1 MKKYIKSLLFA
12 AAAVAL
18 TACEM
23 DKLSTPNVGTE
34 GDEPGYLQ
42 IGQVAVNA
50 DTENNA
56 TNQQPLTATRA
67 VTEAAGTYYITV
79 NEKTTGATVWQGTY
93 AEAAQQIS
101 LEPGTYVVSARQS
114 EDGFIEGVAQDAPYY
129 AGQSE
134 DVVVY
139 SKQTSTTTV
148 TCKLA
153 NILTTV
159 ELSADLKA
167 VFKSYDAT
175 SDKRLKTN
183 VSVGTDA
190 LVNTYDFEADANH
203 TAPKMYFKDLAGL
216 NSTTGNTMTIVLSG
230 DYYTGDPEDLTN
242 NTVDEAKWKEV
253 KMTKV
258 LTNVRAAQWRKISID
273 IDPNTTGNVKFIFTI
288 ESYVYD
294 EEIAVDVTT
303 LSETL
308 SIEEEI
314 PDDEENPS
322 APDVAINGQEELTYT
337 IDSSMYDAD
346 AEAWTSFLKVN
357 ITPND
362 NTTIKEVYAVISA
375 SDNADLLAAVEAQF
389 ANGRID
395 FFPTNAVSDYC
406 NVAADGSTVTVKG
419 AGMSGLYKY
428 QGTHTVSVYTVD
440 SQNRMKHTDI
450 ILTVAEGGSTGGS
463 APTIV
468 WMKDGVDVIDQV
480 HTLTADNASSFEC
493 VVDMASETGFTVLEV
508 DIVSSVLTDEELQGV
523 GLGSHIDLINP
534 TEAQIGSLQGL
545 GFLGAGV
552 TSLKGEKNA
561 SFDISGFMGLLY
573 GIFPSSDYCYFHVT
587 VGDANGTTTK
597 SLQFYVDVQ

>member
-12 AAAVAL
+12 VAAL
-18 TACEM
+18 TMTACEI
-23 DKLSTPNVGTE
+23 DKLSTPNDGTQSE
-34 GDEPGYLQ
+34 EAGYLQ

-50 DTENNA
+50 DTENN
-56 TNQQPLTATRA
+56 TSTQQPLTATRA

-101 LEPGTYVVSARQS
+101 VEPGTYVVSARQS
-114 EDGFIEGVAQDAPYY
+114 EDGFIEGVAKDAPYY

-139 SKQTSTTTV
+139 SKQTSTTSV

-167 VFKSYDAT
+167 VFKSYDST
-175 SDKRLKTN
+175 SEKRLKTN

-190 LVNTYDFEADANH
+190 LVNSYDFEASSTH
-203 TAPKMYFKDLAGL
+203 SAPKMYFKDLAGL
-216 NSTTGNTMTIVLSG
+216 NSATGNTMTIVLSG
-230 DYYTGDPEDLTN
+230 DYYTGDPEDLANGTP
-242 NTVDEAKWKEV
+242 DASKWKEV
-253 KMTKV
+253 KMTKI

-273 IDPNTTGNVKFIFTI
+273 IDPNTTGNVKFTFTI

-308 SIEEEI
+308 AIEEEI
-314 PDDEENPS
+314 PDDEENPA
-322 APDVAINGQEELTYT
+322 APNVTINGQEELSYT

-362 NTTIKEVYAVISA
+362 NTTVKEVYALVSA
-375 SDNADLLAAVEAQF
+375 SDNAELLAAVEAQF
-389 ANGRID
+389 AKGRID
-395 FFPTNAVSDYC
+395 FYPTNAVSDYC
-406 NVAADGSTVTVKG
+406 NVAADGTTITVKG

-428 QGTHTVSVYTVD
+428 AGTHTISVYTVD
-440 SQNRMKHTDI
+440 SQNRMKHTD
-450 ILTVAEGGSTGGS
+450 LTITVSEGGSTGG
-463 APTIV
+463 AVPTIV
-468 WMKDGVDVIDQV
+468 WMKNGVDVIDQL
-480 HTLTADNASSFEC
+480 HTLTSANASSFQC
-493 VVDMASETGFTVLEV
+493 KVDMGSETGFTTLEV

-534 TEAQIGSLQGL
+534 TEEQIGSLQGL
-545 GFLGAGV
+545 GFLGEGV
-552 TSLKGEKNA
+552 TSLKGEKSA

-573 GIFPSSDYCYFHVT
+573 GIFPSSDYCYFHIT
-587 VGDANGTTTK
+587 VGDANGTTKK
-597 SLQFYVDVQ
+597 SLQFYVDVE